1 MSDFS
6 DYIVFVDESG
16 DHSLE
21 SIDQGYPIFVL
32 TFCIIRK
39 LIYTNELVPKIKA
52 LKLAT
57 FGHDSVVLHERDIR
71 NKYGAFSKFG
81 KEVREKFLGALT
93 SIIDEVEFALIAV
106 VIDKEKHKRR
116 YVTPEHPYHLA
127 MNFGLERL
135 YKFMRTKNQEG
146 QVTHVLCESRGKNED
161 KQLELEFRRICGGVN
176 YFNSKLP
183 FEIIITD
190 KKANCEGLQIADLMA
205 RPIGMSVLRPNQSNR
220 AMEVLEKKF
229 YVNEW
234 GNKNGFGL
242 KIFP

>member
-1 MSDFS
+1 M
-6 DYIVFVDESG
+6 
-16 DHSLE
+16 
-21 SIDQGYPIFVL
+21 
-32 TFCIIRK
+32 
-39 LIYTNELVPKIKA
+39 
-52 LKLAT
+52 
-57 FGHDSVVLHERDIR
+57 
-71 NKYGAFSKFG
+71 
-81 KEVREKFLGALT
+81 
-93 SIIDEVEFALIAV
+93 
-106 VIDKEKHKRR
+106 
-116 YVTPEHPYHLA
+116 
-127 MNFGLERL
+127 
-135 YKFMRTKNQEG
+135 
-146 QVTHVLCESRGKNED
+146 
-161 KQLELEFRRICGGVN
+161 N